1 MSFRL
6 QKSQKASFS
15 SSYAPTPS
23 RHRARIFPQ
32 GGATSYLPP
41 ETCPAGG
48 GEPEGGRSYPTLPS
62 ENPGLFSRGWGPS
75 WEAPGE
81 LPGHPLLS
89 VELMSSSEDVLWTW
103 G

>member
-1 MSFRL
+1 MSPEVT
-6 QKSQKASFS
+6 KSLFFLFLRPHPLPTQSPYFS
-15 SSYAPTPS
+15 PGRSDLLFAPRDMS
-23 RHRARIFPQ
+23 RW
-32 GGATSYLPP
+32 
-41 ETCPAGG
+41 G

-75 WEAPGE
+75 WEVPGE

-89 VELMSSSEDVLWTW
+89 LGLMSSSEDVLWTW